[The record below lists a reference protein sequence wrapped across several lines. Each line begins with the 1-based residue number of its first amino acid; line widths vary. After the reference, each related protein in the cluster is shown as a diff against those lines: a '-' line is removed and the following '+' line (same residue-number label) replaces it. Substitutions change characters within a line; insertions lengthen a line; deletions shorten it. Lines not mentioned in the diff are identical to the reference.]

1 MMESLEQ
8 ENSSSLK
15 TSVSRRQKAETRFW
29 LQILNVHHL
38 IYNELNA
45 RLINKAGLSVAKFD
59 VLAQLHRFPE
69 GISMGALSKKL
80 KVTNGNVSGLVTR
93 LEADGY
99 VKRSVEPNDRR
110 SFRASMTP
118 AGKAVFEMAMAQH
131 QTEISRKLSGI
142 DLDEIEKM
150 TSSLKRITDQIR
162 GPGDE
167 NRSE

>member
-1 MMESLEQ
+1 MMDSLEH
-8 ENSSSLK
+8 ESNSSLEANL
-15 TSVSRRQKAETRFW
+15 SRRQKAETRFW

-45 RLINKAGLSVAKFD
+45 RLINDAGLSIAKFD
-59 VLAQLHRFPE
+59 VLAQLYRYPE

-110 SFRASMTP
+110 SFRASITP
-118 AGKAVFEMAMAQH
+118 VGKAVFEKAVAKH
-131 QTEISRKLSGI
+131 QTEINKKLSGI
-142 DLDEIEKM
+142 ELGEIEELVEN
-150 TSSLKRITDQIR
+150 LKNVTDKIKS
-162 GPGDE
+162 GED
-167 NRSE
+167 